1 MQQKSLN
8 QLVLR
13 MSVSLLL
20 VVLVSFCQVNEGLWK
35 SFEEVSFESRYV
47 ESEQA
52 SFYFPSFP
60 AELRKLEGKKVRITG
75 FYLPIDVSSDA
86 LVLSR
91 YPMATCFFCGEAG
104 PESVMMVYP
113 RERLD
118 GLKMD
123 EEVVFE
129 GILELNSED
138 VYQLSFILK
147 DAKRL

>member
-1 MQQKSLN
+1 M
-8 QLVLR
+8 
-13 MSVSLLL
+13 SLLF
-20 VVLVSFCQVNEGLWK
+20 VVLFTFYQVDQDLWQT
-35 SFEEVSFESRYV
+35 FEKVSFESRYV

-60 AELRKLEGKKVRITG
+60 DELLKLEGQKVRITG

-86 LVLSR
+86 VVLSR
-91 YPMATCFFCGEAG
+91 YPMAACFFCGEAG

-113 RERLD
+113 QEEVA

-123 EEVVFE
+123 EKVVFE
-129 GILELNSED
+129 GILELNSAD

-147 DAKRL
+147 SAKRI

>member
-1 MQQKSLN
+1 M
-8 QLVLR
+8 LR
-13 MSVSLLL
+13 MPISLLL
-20 VVLVSFCQVNEGLWK
+20 IALVSFYQVNEGLWR
-35 SFEEVSFESRYV
+35 SFEKVSFESRYV

-60 AELRKLEGKKVRITG
+60 EELQKLEGKKVRITG

-86 LVLSR
+86 VVLSR

-113 RERLD
+113 KERLE

-129 GILELNSED
+129 GILELNSKD

-147 DAKRL
+147 DAKRI

>member
-1 MQQKSLN
+1 MPI
-8 QLVLR
+8 
-13 MSVSLLL
+13 SLLL
-20 VVLVSFCQVNEGLWK
+20 IALVSFYQANEGLWR
-35 SFEEVSFESRYV
+35 SFEKVRFESRYV

-60 AELRKLEGKKVRITG
+60 EELQKLEGKKVRIKG

-86 LVLSR
+86 VVLSR

-113 RERLD
+113 QERLD

-123 EEVVFE
+123 EELVFE